1 MMTNGEIRRD
11 EIQTASL
18 RKIAEEMERAN
29 KLKALELRA
38 DHDERMT
45 DMLFREELARI
56 MEA

>member
-11 EIQTASL
+11 EIRTSAL

-29 KLKALELRA
+29 KLKALAMRTEYEGMSNK
-38 DHDERMT
+38 D
-45 DMLFREELARI
+45 FREELTKI

>member
-18 RKIAEEMERAN
+18 RKIADELERAN

-38 DHDERMT
+38 EYEGMSNKD
-45 DMLFREELARI
+45 FREELTKI
-56 MEA
+56 TEA

>member
-11 EIQTASL
+11 EIRAAAL

-29 KLKALELRA
+29 KLKALELRVEYEGMSNK
-38 DHDERMT
+38 D
-45 DMLFREELARI
+45 FREELAKI